1 MLERSPTYAHAWKW
15 GSSRREM
22 IKKPRRLL
30 FLFLVERKRS
40 SFLFCAAK
48 KRNAIKKSEYI
59 NSGGIIHLFI

>member
-22 IKKPRRLL
+22 KKAKEAPLSFSCRKKEV
-30 FLFLVERKRS
+30 FLS
-40 SFLFCAAK
+40 FCAAK